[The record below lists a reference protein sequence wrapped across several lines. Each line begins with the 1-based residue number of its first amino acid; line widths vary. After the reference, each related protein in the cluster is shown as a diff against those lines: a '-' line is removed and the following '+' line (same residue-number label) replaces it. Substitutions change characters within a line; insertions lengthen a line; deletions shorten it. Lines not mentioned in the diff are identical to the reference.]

1 MKPFRLLV
9 FAPLISLLFVMSSC
23 GGYDDGPTTY
33 YSYEQYLR
41 FDDTNEV
48 ILSIYYPDANLV
60 DSINAKIAKLKVS
73 DNFPTKAVITSQH
86 SFNYSFTFNKKF
98 SYDKGSYNGVR
109 NRNYERTYKGFEVQ
123 ESNAF
128 ETKVNNSSYQD
139 YSRSGGWSYYYIIKD
154 EVVVK

>member
-1 MKPFRLLV
+1 MKHLRIQIVALLL
-9 FAPLISLLFVMSSC
+9 PLLFVMSSC

-48 ILSIYYPDANLV
+48 ILAIYYPDANLV
-60 DSINAKIAKLKVS
+60 DSINAKVAKLKIS
-73 DNFPTKAVITSQH
+73 DNFPTKVELRSEH
-86 SFNYSFTFNKKF
+86 FLNYSFTFNKKF

-109 NRNYERTYKGFEVQ
+109 NRDYERTYKGFEVQ
-123 ESNAF
+123 ESNAL
-128 ETKVNNSSYQD
+128 ETKVVNSSYYD
-139 YSRSGGWSYYYIIKD
+139 YSRSGSWSYFYVVKD